1 MPYTFSWV
9 RNLSR
14 ISVQVGRYGCR
25 QQACGL
31 ACLYAGRAIAVSCH
45 VLLHDR
51 IILLLSNGALMV
63 MYDTVP
69 FSDQGGASPAPTYN
83 TLTSRDAPRS
93 PCGFFCPTGAA
104 SRAWDCGRCSC
115 AGW

>member
-25 QQACGL
+25 QQACGV
-31 ACLYAGRAIAVSCH
+31 ACLYAGREITVSCH

-69 FSDQGGASPAPTYN
+69 FSDQGGASPAPTIHG
-83 TLTSRDAPRS
+83 LRGAPRS
-93 PCGFFCPTGAA
+93 PCGFLWPTGAA
-104 SRAWDCGRCSC
+104 WYTWHSGSSWC
-115 AGW
+115 ARW

>member
-1 MPYTFSWV
+1 MYHLFCEVINLCPTWV
-9 RNLSR
+9 E
-14 ISVQVGRYGCR
+14 VCRYGCR

-31 ACLYAGRAIAVSCH
+31 ACLYAGREIAVSCH

-83 TLTSRDAPRS
+83 TRTSRDAPRS
-93 PCGFFCPTGAA
+93 TCGFLWPPV
-104 SRAWDCGRCSC
+104 
-115 AGW
+115 

>member
-31 ACLYAGRAIAVSCH
+31 ACLYAGREITVSCH
-45 VLLHDR
+45 FLLHDR

-69 FSDQGGASPAPTYN
+69 FSDQGGASPGPTIHGPPRA
-83 TLTSRDAPRS
+83 TPRRRRVSR
-93 PCGFFCPTGAA
+93 PTGA
-104 SRAWDCGRCSC
+104 SWDT
-115 AGW
+115 